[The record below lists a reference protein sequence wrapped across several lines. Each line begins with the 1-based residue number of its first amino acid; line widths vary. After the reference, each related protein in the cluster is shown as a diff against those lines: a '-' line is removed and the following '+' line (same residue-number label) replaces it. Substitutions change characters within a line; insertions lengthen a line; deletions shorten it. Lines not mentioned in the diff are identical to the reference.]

1 MGKYFGTDGFR
12 GEVNVALTARHAYEI
27 GRYAGHY
34 FAQRHAAKSEDAGGR
49 ARVVIGKD
57 PRRSSYMYEYA
68 LSAGLTASGAD
79 AYLLHVTTT
88 PSVAYVTRTEGFDCG
103 IMISASHNP
112 YADNGIK
119 IFNGFG
125 EKEDGELIDG
135 IEEYLSV
142 VFGSYNGGMVALNA
156 ENAKGGLPY
165 ASGADVGR
173 TVDFSAGR
181 NRYIGSLIALSKASL
196 RGLGIGLDCAN
207 GSTFFI
213 AKSVFDSLG
222 ATTYPIHAAPDGV
235 NINRR
240 CGSTCPETIRKH
252 VIEHGLDMGFAF
264 DGDGDRCVCAD
275 ENGEIRDG
283 DAILYACARA
293 LKRENELNGN
303 TIVATVM
310 SNSGLI
316 ESLKRQG
323 IFTEQTRVGD
333 RFVFERMSEIGATLG
348 GEQSGHVIF
357 SKHSTTGDGILT
369 AIKLAELCLESERP
383 FSALFDGLALYPQV
397 LLNARAEHKRAVLNS
412 TKLQAAA
419 CRAEEDLKAFGGRL
433 LLRPSGT
440 EQVIRVL
447 AECENREVCEAAA
460 RAVAK
465 AAEEADGEVNRR

>member
-27 GRYAGHY
+27 GRYAGRY
-34 FAQRHAAKSEDAGGR
+34 FALRHAGKAEDAGGR

-112 YADNGIK
+112 YTDNGIK
-119 IFNGFG
+119 IFNGSG
-125 EKEDGELIDG
+125 EKEDGDLLDG
-135 IEEYLSV
+135 IEEHLSS
-142 VFGSYNGGMVALNA
+142 VFGVYDGGMVASNEKNA
-156 ENAKGGLPY
+156 ENAAGGLPY

-173 TVDFSAGR
+173 TVDFAAGR
-181 NRYIGSLIALSKASL
+181 NRYIGALIALSKASL
-196 RGLGIGLDCAN
+196 RGLKIGLDCAD

-222 ATTYPIHAAPDGV
+222 ATTFPIHAAPDGG
-235 NINRR
+235 NINRG
-240 CGSTCPETIRKH
+240 CGSTCPETLQKH
-252 VIEHGLDMGFAF
+252 VIGNGLDMGFAF
-264 DGDGDRCVCAD
+264 DGDGDRCVCVD
-275 ENGEIRDG
+275 ENGEIRNG

-303 TIVATVM
+303 TVVATVM

-333 RFVFERMSEIGATLG
+333 RFVFERMAEIGATLG
-348 GEQSGHVIF
+348 GEQSGHIIF

-369 AIKLAELCLESERP
+369 AIKLAELCLESEQP
-383 FSALFDGLALYPQV
+383 FSALFGGLALYPQV
-397 LLNARAEHKRAVLNS
+397 LLNARVAHKCAVLNS
-412 TKLQAAA
+412 AKLQAAA

-447 AECENREVCEAAA
+447 AECASREVCESAA
-460 RAVAK
+460 RAVTK
-465 AAEEADGEVNRR
+465 AAEEADGEI